1 MTSFIKIQVD
11 DIFGI
16 VKSNISV
23 LEAINFFGIQVPRF
37 CYYKGLSVSGNCRMC
52 LVELKTAEKL
62 ILSCSTIVEPDMSI
76 ITNSLDVKK
85 ARENVLE
92 LLLINHPL
100 DCPICDQG
108 GECDLQENT
117 LGFGSFSNK
126 TFKTR
131 RGVED
136 SNLNFLIKTVMTRC
150 IHCTRCVRFAD
161 EIAGQPMLGTLN
173 RGENTEIGSY
183 LFKNFNSEV
192 SGNVI
197 DLCPVGA
204 LTNKRESFKARPWE
218 FKSLESID
226 LTDSLSSSIYVNSKE
241 TKIFR
246 ILPKTDISLDYNLIS
261 NKGRFSYDALKTNR
275 IYDNFYT
282 TTNSIYTKKWEYVK
296 SFFISSVILS
306 KSIIFLVNSKIDLLL
321 INKLKQFNFFQKN
334 IKTLIP
340 NNYNSYNNFYFYG
353 NNQLA
358 INKYKNFFLVG
369 LNLNAEVPVL
379 NSRININ
386 NSFINSGVYELGYKN
401 LSNSLNQTFNLN
413 LIEFLSLYEGKKKFL
428 AVIKNIEAMYC
439 FIGESAQKR
448 FSSFESL
455 KSFLNKENI
464 FFLKN
469 TLNIEAFNILGIKS
483 LSLKDLKDDINLIAF
498 DVVNTIYFR
507 KIFKN
512 LKGLK
517 TILSSHF
524 NEFKQKKIL
533 NISIA
538 TKYFEE
544 SGVYINLNKALK
556 VSQKVVDSY
565 STSKNTLKFINII
578 TPVLKKNFNYFFFI
592 QENINKNLIFNN
604 TYKLI
609 NLNKA
614 LKTLRFTTSFKYFIK
629 INENNKDLFQKNSYN
644 LNVFLLR
651 LYSLKI

>member
-1 MTSFIKIQVD
+1 MTRFIKIQVD

-37 CYYKGLSVSGNCRMC
+37 CYYKGLSISGNCRMC

-161 EIAGQPMLGTLN
+161 EIARQPMLGTLN
-173 RGENTEIGSY
+173 RGESTEIGSY

-197 DLCPVGA
+197 DICPVGA
-204 LTNKRESFKARPWE
+204 LTNKRESFNARPWE

-246 ILPKTDISLDYNLIS
+246 ILPKTDINLEYNLIS

-275 IYDNFYT
+275 IYDNFYRV
-282 TTNSIYTKKWEYVK
+282 TNSIHIKKWEQIK
-296 SFFISSVILS
+296 KFFISSITLS
-306 KSIIFLVNSKIDLLL
+306 KNVVLLVNSKIDLLL
-321 INKLKQFNFFQKN
+321 INKLKQLNFFQKN

-340 NNYNSYNNFYFYG
+340 NSYNSYNNFYFYG
-353 NNQLA
+353 DNLLTF
-358 INKYKNFFLVG
+358 NKYKNFFLVA
-369 LNLNAEVPVL
+369 LNLNAEAPVL
-379 NSRININ
+379 SSRININ
-386 NSFINSGVYELGYKN
+386 NYFINSDVYELGHKN
-401 LSNSLNQTFNLN
+401 LSNSVSQTFNLN

-428 AVIKNIEAMYC
+428 TIIKHVDTIYC

-448 FSSFESL
+448 FSSLKSL
-455 KSFLNKENI
+455 KSFLNNENI

-469 TLNIEAFNILGIKS
+469 TLNMEAFNILGIKS
-483 LSLKDLKDDINLIAF
+483 LSLKDLKEDISLVVF
-498 DVVNTIYFR
+498 DAINTIFFC

-524 NEFKQKKIL
+524 NGFKQKKIL

-544 SGVYINLNKALK
+544 SGVYVNLNKTLK
-556 VSQKVVDSY
+556 LSQKVVDSY
-565 STSKNTLKFINII
+565 STSKGSLNFINTI
-578 TPVLKKNFNYFFFI
+578 TPIFKKNFNYFFFI
-592 QENINKNLIFNN
+592 QENINKSLIFNN

-609 NLNKA
+609 NLNKT
-614 LKTLRFTTSFKYFIK
+614 LKVLRFTTTFKYFIK